1 MGYIFNGLCYW
12 NIAAKNLILHLVTK
26 IANTMLCQ
34 RILFTLSLFAA
45 LLFTQNMGQC
55 QTNVLT
61 QHNNLKRTGWN
72 NTETVL
78 TQAGVA
84 NSFGRLFNRAVDDQI
99 YAQPLVMSN
108 ILVGGKKHNV
118 VFTATVNN
126 SLYAFDAD
134 DSAAMA
140 PLWHV
145 NLTYNGYRP
154 IQNNDMTGACGGYYQ
169 DFSGKMGIVGTPVID
184 SASGTLYV
192 VARSVSANGVTFV
205 QYLHAIDIVTGAEK
219 AGSPVYITAK
229 VPGNGDGNNGAGYV
243 EFDQQHENPRPGLL
257 LYNGVVYISWA
268 SHCDWSPYHGWIIGY
283 DYKTL
288 AQKYVYNTSP
298 NGGLAGIW
306 MSGQAPAVDDSGYI
320 YVSTGNGTIGY
331 NGNPKDTINRGESV
345 LKLKPTGNVLKV
357 VDYFTPDDYQYLED
371 NDLDYGV
378 DGVLLLP
385 NTNISLSG
393 SKESYLYV
401 INNSKMGGIA
411 NNNANTIQML
421 DVNASATFYA
431 KHLHGSPV
439 YYKSNTGQEYVY
451 AWAEGGLLKQFPFN
465 RAAGNFDT
473 ANKKVGNTTLP
484 GGMPG
489 SMMSLSSNGSQ
500 SGTGILWASH
510 PLSGDANQA
519 VVPGELQA
527 FDATNVTHELWNSNW
542 NASRDGVGNFGKF
555 VCPTVANGKV
565 YLATFS
571 NNLSVY
577 GLNPTKTST
586 CAGST
591 LPAGLHGANVGY
603 LGYPG
608 DVCYNS
614 GTYTITSSGTDIWDT
629 QDAFYYTYQQFNPS
643 SGEIIARVK
652 SMANTD
658 QWAKCGVMFRQSLD
672 AGSPHAFMAI
682 TVGNGQAFQNRV
694 LAGDVSY
701 NTNNGN
707 SKAPY
712 WVRLVKK
719 GDKYIGYTSPDG
731 KSWTAIDSISVALG
745 DFAYAGI
752 AYTTHDNTVSGTAV
766 VDSVKF
772 ISHDVL
778 AIGLGKLT
786 GKNNNNEKAFL
797 NWTSAN
803 EQRGD
808 RFNMERSDD
817 GVHFSLVGTTAIT
830 VGAGTHQYSFTDAQP
845 LAGSNYYRVAQVS
858 VDGTVKF
865 SNTLLLTFNTYT
877 FNVYPNPVRNQLF
890 IRYFDDL
897 GPGKKISLQLIN
909 TAGQRVFQQQIPL
922 VSNATTYIINI
933 PQGLSSGVYVA
944 QVVNAKGEQR
954 TRKVFVER

>member
-1 MGYIFNGLCYW
+1 
-12 NIAAKNLILHLVTK
+12 
-26 IANTMLCQ
+26 MLCK
-34 RILFTLSLFAA
+34 RILFTLSAITLLLFA
-45 LLFTQNMGQC
+45 QNSGRC

-84 NSFGRLFNRAVDDQI
+84 NSFGRLFNRTVDDQI

-108 ILVGGKKHNV
+108 IVVGGKKRNV

-145 NLTYNGYRP
+145 NLTYSGYRP
-154 IQNNDMTGACGGYYQ
+154 IQNNDMTGACGGFYQ

-192 VARSVSANGVTFV
+192 VARSVSTDGNFDFV
-205 QYLHAIDIVTGAEK
+205 QYLHAIDIFTGAEK
-219 AGSPVYITAK
+219 PGSPVFITAK
-229 VPGNGDGNNGAGYV
+229 VPGNGDGNDGGGYV
-243 EFDQQHENPRPGLL
+243 IFDQQHENPRPGLL

-345 LKLKPTGNVLKV
+345 LKLKPSGNVLKV

-385 NTNISLSG
+385 NTNLSLSG

-401 INNSKMGGIA
+401 INNKKMGGIA
-411 NNNANTIQML
+411 NNNTNALQML

-484 GGMPG
+484 SGMPG

-510 PLSGDANQA
+510 PLTGDANQS

-527 FDATNVTHELWNSNW
+527 FDATDVTHELWNSNW
-542 NASRDGVGNFGKF
+542 DAKRDGVGNFGKF
-555 VCPTVANGKV
+555 VCPTIANGKV
-565 YLATFS
+565 YVATFS
-571 NNLSVY
+571 NYLSIY
-577 GLNPTKTST
+577 GLNPPKSLS
-586 CAGST
+586 CADST
-591 LPAGLHGANVGY
+591 LPAPARATAIGY
-603 LGYPG
+603 LGYSA
-608 DVCYNS
+608 DVCYNH
-614 GTYTITSSGTDIWDT
+614 GTYILASSGVDIWDT
-629 QDAFYYTYQQFNPS
+629 QDGFLYVNQPFGAKN
-643 SGEIIARVK
+643 GEIIARVN
-652 SMANTD
+652 AIDNTSP
-658 QWAKCGVMFRQSLD
+658 WAKCGIMFRQSLD
-672 AGSPHAFMAI
+672 AGSPHVFMAN
-682 TVGNGQAFQNRV
+682 TRANGQAFQYR
-694 LAGDVSY
+694 LLQGDVSY
-701 NTNNGN
+701 NSNTGT
-707 SKAPY
+707 SGFPY

-719 GDKYIGYTSPDG
+719 GDKYIGYSSPDG
-731 KSWTAIDSISVALG
+731 KAWTVIDSISVALG
-745 DFAYAGI
+745 SYLYAGI
-752 AYTTHDNTVSGTAV
+752 AYTAHNNATRGTAI

-772 ISHDVL
+772 ITYDVL

-786 GKNNNNEKAFL
+786 GKNNNNDHASL
-797 NWTSAN
+797 NWGSTN
-803 EQRGD
+803 EQHGD
-808 RFNMERSDD
+808 RFNIERSDD
-817 GVHFSLVGTTAIT
+817 GVHFSLVGTAAIT
-830 VGAGTHQYSFTDAQP
+830 IGAGTHQYNFTDAQP
-845 LAGSNYYRVAQVS
+845 LAGNNYYRVVLVS
-858 VDGTVKF
+858 ADGMVKF

-877 FNVYPNPVRNQLF
+877 FNVYPNPVKNQLF

-933 PQGLSSGVYVA
+933 PQGLSSGVYIA
-944 QVVNAKGEQR
+944 QVVNTKGEQR